1 MGIAEDLLR
10 QADHLATYEGLNPS
24 QASLRRAVSTAYYAL
39 FHLLVEAAAVRWS
52 GSPEAQT
59 GMQRGFQHGAMKSVS
74 QQFVNQSWRDWH
86 GIQQSVPVAI
96 REIASAFIDL
106 QDERHAADYD
116 NHEQWRTLDV
126 KEVLDLAR
134 SAFQRWHSISTVR
147 WRATIFLRCCS
158 ANSAREKLTRRRP
171 VRE

>member
-39 FHLLVEAAAVRWS
+39 FHLLVEAAALRWN

-74 QQFVNQSWRDWH
+74 KQFMNQSWRDWH
-86 GIQQSVPVAI
+86 GIQQPVPLGI
-96 REIASAFIDL
+96 REVASAFVDL

-116 NHEQWRTLDV
+116 NHEQWTTTDV
-126 KEVLDLAR
+126 EKILETAR
-134 SAFQRWHSISTVR
+134 SAFQDWHSISTDPMAGNYLFAMLVSR
-147 WRATIFLRCCS
+147 Q
-158 ANSAREKLTRRRP
+158 RP
-171 VRE
+171 